1 MIPNFP
7 HDHSKS
13 HRSRG
18 DVFTWG
24 HCQSGHRWQSSLKGP
39 QLPLRTRHKVRMTG
53 SRWQGPG
60 RWRSFTWLADCR
72 GREAWASQQPSAQPV
87 SVCSSR
93 LTPSPIPV
101 WCLPPPLPPGPCV
114 YFSLPPHCRSPLTGV
129 SPLWCAAQPQL
140 THFSTLDYENKTH
153 LLEDFPG
160 WECWGGCKVITNLHT
175 GLVGVERQPGCEVSC
190 GCAGSVVMH
199 SAE

>member
-1 MIPNFP
+1 MTAWLGLILQTYLSAFWNSDIRPVIKFTVSFLMIPNFP

-13 HRSRG
+13 HRSRC

-72 GREAWASQQPSAQPV
+72 GREAWARHRWVEQGHRWGAFDISSVGPVTSDVPGGNSYCEHSGVWLSACQSRRLDSLTQGRRTHNQQSSQS
-87 SVCSSR
+87 CRCTGSS
-93 LTPSPIPV
+93 
-101 WCLPPPLPPGPCV
+101 C
-114 YFSLPPHCRSPLTGV
+114 
-129 SPLWCAAQPQL
+129 
-140 THFSTLDYENKTH
+140 N
-153 LLEDFPG
+153 
-160 WECWGGCKVITNLHT
+160 
-175 GLVGVERQPGCEVSC
+175 
-190 GCAGSVVMH
+190 
-199 SAE
+199 